1 MVNKYK
7 GVAEIEI
14 LGAIRG
20 FKFGTA
26 AMAQLCQLEKCG
38 LSEVSKRLDNAD
50 ENLGTQ
56 LNFYFTAA
64 YQYSKLNKQEPP
76 TFEEVANWID
86 SMVYEQKDQLN
97 KTAFASYDD
106 PNVKAPQEE
115 GQP

>member
-7 GVAEIEI
+7 GVAEIDI
-14 LGAIRG
+14 LGEVRG

-38 LSEVSKRLDNAD
+38 LTEVSKRLENAD

-56 LNFYFTAA
+56 LNFYYTAA
-64 YQYSKLNKQEPP
+64 YQYSKLNKKEPP

-86 SMVYEQKDQLN
+86 SMVYDQKDALN
-97 KTAFASYDD
+97 KAAFATYDD
-106 PNVKAPQEE
+106 PNAQAPET